1 MEPTVVQTGV
11 FTNTNAFI
19 VIFAILLSLSVV
31 LGLLYFIL
39 KMAQTQNPKDRL
51 ITLVSMG
58 YIILL
63 GIFLVDKIVA
73 FRIDLLSAS
82 DSATLFAYVKD
93 ISTLVFGYYFG
104 TQVKDEK

>member
-1 MEPTVVQTGV
+1 MDTSVPQGI
-11 FTNTNAFI
+11 FTNSSPLI
-19 VIFAILLSLSVV
+19 MISGVMVSLAVV

-39 KMAQTQNPKDRL
+39 KMSQTQQPKDRL

-58 YIILL
+58 YIVLI

-73 FRIDLLSAS
+73 FRIELLSQQ
-82 DSATLFAYVKD
+82 DSTTLFSYVKD

-104 TQVKDEK
+104 TQTKEKE